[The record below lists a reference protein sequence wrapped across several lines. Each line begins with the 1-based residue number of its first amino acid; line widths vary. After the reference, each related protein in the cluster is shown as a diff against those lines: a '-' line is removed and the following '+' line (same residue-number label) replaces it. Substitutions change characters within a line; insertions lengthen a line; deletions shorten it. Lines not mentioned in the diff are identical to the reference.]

1 MELFKIFN
9 TQDERREY
17 AGSAFIEIQF
27 CKMPVDTPIEKI
39 VSVDAIEHWKNGSLY
54 VVDQNIFYQQYRE
67 VLPEG
72 IYNNLK
78 TGPVD
83 IYGINYYAPV
93 LIDDIIKKI
102 RSKKPEDYRI
112 LAEWLSNA
120 ILCNGF
126 YILGI

>member
-1 MELFKIFN
+1 MELFKIFD

-39 VSVDAIEHWKNGSLY
+39 VSVDAIEHWKNDSLY
-54 VVDQNIFYQQYRE
+54 VVDLNMFYQRYRD
-67 VLPEG
+67 VLVDG
-72 IYNNLK
+72 TYNNLK

-83 IYGINYYAPV
+83 IYGINYYAP
-93 LIDDIIKKI
+93 LKIDDIIKKI